1 MVRNHE
7 QTGEYFLSTISS
19 INLYEYRAAWN
30 IAYRNKRGFFSVQRE
45 LQSNKQELR
54 SELGLNEA
62 QLATHVSA
70 EALRI
75 IIDTPV
81 ETIIQGGRG
90 FLNLYLGIFNSAID
104 DLAKNMGI
112 THPSV
117 IAISIKALVI
127 CHLVAVYLGCLWFGL
142 YLLRGQKDDLVK
154 LSIML
159 ITYFTF
165 TIYRGG
171 NLCAFPHSDNP
182 FYSSNFRPRLGKVYR
197 KTTIM
202 PSVLNKKN
210 LSLLPFY

>member
-7 QTGEYFLSTISS
+7 QTGEYFLNTISS

-159 ITYFTF
+159 ITYFTLLSIGAETYARF
-165 TIYRGG
+165 RIPIT
-171 NLCAFPHSDNP
+171 P
-182 FYSSNFRPRLGKVYR
+182 FIVLISALGWERFIEKH
-197 KTTIM
+197 
-202 PSVLNKKN
+202 NN
-210 LSLLPFY
+210 ALSTK